1 MSEHTLSL
9 LAAIRDR
16 LRATIRRITLA
27 ELACG
32 LLLTLGILAGVLFV
46 AVAVEAGFWL
56 DPTPRTVLYYT
67 VLGLAG
73 GLLVYFGVIPL
84 LRLLRV
90 LPGPGEQA
98 VARRIGQ
105 RYPEV
110 ADRLVNLLDLAE
122 GRRSEAPPELVDRA
136 VRMLGEQ
143 VQSVPFERVE
153 DFQRVR
159 RVGRL
164 ASLPVVGLLVFML
177 VTPGRFFDAAGR
189 LFSPGTAFERPAPFR
204 LLVEPGSVELVK
216 GEALEI
222 TARADGRDVPP
233 EIELALNQ
241 LGEDLIEPIR
251 LTADST
257 GTFRHTVVNVR
268 ASFRYRLDA
277 GPVTTPW
284 YEARVVERPLVRSL
298 RVALTFPAYTR
309 IPSQRLAPN
318 AGDVTALPGTEVAVE
333 VGVGGPDVTEAFLRF
348 DDGRLDTLAL
358 DGTTASGRFTLR
370 RAGSYQILLR
380 NAEGLENRDPITYT
394 LTLLTDAYPSVVL
407 LSPAPQTELSDA
419 LRADLRLRIHDD
431 FGFSRLRL
439 YYRLAESRFGTPQDT
454 FSEVPLPLKDRT
466 LLDQELLHTWL
477 LNEST
482 GLDLV
487 PGDVVEYYVKVWDND
502 AVAGYKAAQS
512 ATHRLRLPSLAEQY
526 RELDAAQDEAQQTM
540 EELLQETD
548 QLRDQF
554 QELRDE
560 LRRKQQSDWEDERQL
575 EQVQQRQQQIE
586 QRVEELSREM
596 QRLSEQMEENDLVSP
611 ETLEL
616 YRELQKTVEE
626 INSPELR
633 EALQRLQ
640 EAMQNLD
647 LPQMQQSLQDFE
659 FNEEQYQQRL
669 ERALELFKRIRL
681 QQNLEE
687 AARRAE
693 ELARRQERLAEQ
705 TRRLKEEQPQ
715 DEQPQDEQPQDEQ
728 PQGEQPQ
735 GEQPQGEQPQG
746 EQPQGEQPQGEQPQ
760 GEQPQGEQPQGEQ
773 PQGEQPQGEQP
784 QGEQPQDEQPQ
795 GEQPQDAERLA
806 REQERSREEME
817 ELAEQLR
824 DLLEQMEQMR
834 NTPADEMEQLHED
847 ARRLP
852 RQMEQN
858 AEQLRQN
865 RLDQAQQ
872 GQQQMQQQLQQ
883 MQQQLQ
889 QMQQGMQGQMIQINR
904 AGLRRAL
911 DDILRLSQQQESLRG
926 DVSRL
931 ASDSPQLRT
940 YAQRQVELSE
950 GLAVVSD
957 SLQRL
962 AREIPQMS
970 RQVQQQ
976 AGEAL
981 REMASATEALAE
993 RTAVRAAGH
1002 QKGSMMHLNELAL
1015 LLSELLDQLM
1025 NMQQSGGSGSM
1036 SLQQMIQQLQ
1046 QMAGQQ
1052 QQLNQQLQQLLNDMQ
1067 GDRLTSDMQ
1076 QRLQQMA
1083 AQQDALRRQLRE
1095 MSRNPEARGK
1105 LLGDL
1110 NKIAE
1115 QMEETIQELQRNR
1128 VNRQTVQRQQ
1138 QILTR
1143 LLDAQRSIRERG
1155 RENRRE
1161 GQRPEQD
1168 LFDRDSPPG
1177 QTPAEQADQLRRA
1190 LIRALESGYAPDYEE
1205 LIKRYFELLQ
1215 STDP

>member
-32 LLLTLGILAGVLFV
+32 LLLTLGILAGVLCA

-56 DPTPRTVLYYT
+56 DPTPRTVLYYA

-84 LRLLRV
+84 LRLLGV

-143 VQSVPFERVE
+143 VQSVPFEQVE

-222 TARADGRDVPP
+222 TARADGSDVPP

-241 LGEDLIEPIR
+241 VGEDLIEPIR

-277 GPVTTPW
+277 GAVTTPW

-309 IPSQRLAPN
+309 IPPQRLAPN

-333 VGVGGPDVTEAFLRF
+333 VELGGPDVTEAFLRF
-348 DDGRLDTLAL
+348 DDGRLDTLTL

-454 FSEVPLPLKDRT
+454 FSEVPLPLEDRT
-466 LLDQELLHTWL
+466 LLDQEMLHIWL

-626 INSPELR
+626 INSPELQ

-705 TRRLKEEQPQ
+705 TRQLRE
-715 DEQPQDEQPQDEQ
+715 EQ
-728 PQGEQPQ
+728 PQGEQNQ
-735 GEQPQGEQPQG
+735 GEQNQDEQNQGEQNQG
-746 EQPQGEQPQGEQPQ
+746 EQNQGEQNQGEQNQ
-760 GEQPQGEQPQGEQ
+760 GEQNQGEQHQGEQ
-773 PQGEQPQGEQP
+773 N
-784 QGEQPQDEQPQ
+784 
-795 GEQPQDAERLA
+795 QDAERLA

-883 MQQQLQ
+883 MQQRLQ
-889 QMQQGMQGQMIQINR
+889 QMQQGMQGQMIQVNR

-931 ASDSPQLRT
+931 ASDSPRLRT

-950 GLAVVSD
+950 GLTVVSD

-981 REMASATEALAE
+981 REMTSATEALAE

-1083 AQQDALRRQLRE
+1083 AQQEALRRQLRE

-1128 VNRQTVQRQQ
+1128 ASRQTVQRQQ

-1168 LFDRDSPPG
+1168 LFDRDSPPA

-1215 STDP
+1215 STDQ